1 MEVIDSRFLVEY
13 FFSSDENVKS
23 KTLRHLKDLVKK
35 RNGILPTIVVT
46 ETVRYVCEKRGVEE
60 AKIRYLSLARS
71 GLLIA
76 DLTGEIAREAGL
88 LKCTHPS
95 VPTGD
100 CIVASTASAKK
111 AKILSDDKHF
121 DEIKSISRIWI

>member
-1 MEVIDSRFLVEY
+1 LEVIDSRFLVEY

-60 AKIRYLSLARS
+60 AKIRYLSTYGLAS
-71 GLLIA
+71 LN
-76 DLTGEIAREAGL
+76 
-88 LKCTHPS
+88 
-95 VPTGD
+95 PTETSF
-100 CIVASTASAKK
+100 VSP
-111 AKILSDDKHF
+111 
-121 DEIKSISRIWI
+121 